1 MCDTP
6 ESLQYQV
13 PNHALTATGGTG
25 HPQDAGPLH
34 RGLPRDAETQ
44 QFQKGLKVFPSH
56 VAFQAVF
63 QHIEEIAF
71 LSRHRS
77 VVPLGNGETAISTP
91 RVFLADETSKT
102 KTTGDPSV
110 NLFDEAAA
118 EYLAGE
124 SPEARISTPRM
135 FLPRTE
141 AFSEIVYQPDTI
153 APAPVTKPKVVPV
166 AAIVPVN
173 QPAIQTK
180 TKTAPVTKSVTEPL
194 VPTPEET
201 AAPPKTV
208 TQPLKNRR
216 RPRSPSDAPQDRVD
230 ATQRSDRAAH
240 PRVMAHENVVRR
252 SVNLETGKE
261 EIEVL
266 DAGDLAVERFL
277 KRPARNRT
285 VQSGNVTITTDARDQ
300 VSTQRRKRRT
310 KLHPFLRHW
319 R

>member
-1 MCDTP
+1 MVTDVTVLP
-6 ESLQYQV
+6 VHMGQDSAAAPKIKTKTASAQPLK
-13 PNHALTATGGTG
+13 ALLHLEEAMTTQPTITGAA
-25 HPQDAGPLH
+25 P
-34 RGLPRDAETQ
+34 
-44 QFQKGLKVFPSH
+44 
-56 VAFQAVF
+56 
-63 QHIEEIAF
+63 
-71 LSRHRS
+71 
-77 VVPLGNGETAISTP
+77 
-91 RVFLADETSKT
+91 LADEVAAAKLSSVVFTSSAPTRTISTTKT
-102 KTTGDPSV
+102 KTT
-110 NLFDEAAA
+110 A
-118 EYLAGE
+118 
-124 SPEARISTPRM
+124 
-135 FLPRTE
+135 
-141 AFSEIVYQPDTI
+141 QP
-153 APAPVTKPKVVPV
+153 PV
-166 AAIVPVN
+166 
-173 QPAIQTK
+173 
-180 TKTAPVTKSVTEPL
+180 S
-194 VPTPEET
+194 
-201 AAPPKTV
+201 PPKTV